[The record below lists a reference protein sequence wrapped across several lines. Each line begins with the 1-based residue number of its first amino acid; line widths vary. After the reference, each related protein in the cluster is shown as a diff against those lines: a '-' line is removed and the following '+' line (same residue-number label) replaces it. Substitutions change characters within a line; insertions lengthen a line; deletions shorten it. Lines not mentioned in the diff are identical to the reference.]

1 MVNEP
6 ALTLLSR
13 ASAALSLLAVA
24 ACRPDAEVGPSL
36 LDGPRVLAIRS
47 TPAEVEPGKPVSYS
61 DLYATPEGDS
71 SARGLEWSLCTARK
85 PIAVSG
91 PIALECLTPSGP
103 GLVSLG
109 TGPSVNATMPADGC
123 RVFGPSPPAPK
134 AGERA
139 ARPADPD
146 STGGYF
152 QPLRVRVPE
161 GQTEYA
167 IGFTRLLCGPGAA
180 TQEQS
185 LEFAATYRPNE
196 NPELGSVIVNP
207 DGESS
212 PLADSPQAPSV
223 LRAGEKVTLRVSW
236 AECSATTTCTGSESY
251 PYLDPIARQLITRRE
266 ALRVS
271 WFASAG
277 SFAHDRSGRTEA
289 EAEAG
294 FIYSDNDWTAPDE
307 AGEVRVWV
315 VLRDDRGGVGYRSF
329 FVNVQ

>member
-1 MVNEP
+1 MVNARARSLP
-6 ALTLLSR
+6 GRAGSALF
-13 ASAALSLLAVA
+13 LLAVV

-61 DLYATPEGDS
+61 ALYATPEGDS

-91 PIALECLTPSGP
+91 PIALECLSPSGP

-109 TGPSVNATMPADGC
+109 KGATADATMPADGC

-185 LEFAATYRPNE
+185 LEFAATYRPNV
-196 NPELGSVIVNP
+196 NPELAGVVVNP
-207 DGESS
+207 DGDSS
-212 PLADSPQAPSV
+212 PLSESPDAPSA
-223 LRAGEKVTLRVSW
+223 LRAGDKVTLRASW
-236 AECSATTTCTGSESY
+236 AECSADATCTGSESY

-266 ALRVS
+266 AIRVS

-294 FIYSDNDWTAPDE
+294 SSYSDNDWTAPDE

-329 FVNVQ
+329 FVNVE